1 MTSTAP
7 AESPLAAPTAAA
19 LTVTGE
25 ITVPRGITA
34 EITAGVTPVPLPPGP
49 FGPRIAPS
57 GGPATRIAATL
68 PLSVSDDPPSSD
80 ALAPTP
86 GGWVLLPTAT
96 PVPPAPQS
104 AVGAIAEIGGE
115 TGAITPS
122 LLITEALQQPVNP
135 APTDPVPVEPA
146 PAPTAS
152 VAPTPDGAARSAR
165 VPILMYHYLSVPPPG
180 ADRYRVDLSVA
191 PDTFAAHL
199 DAMQQAGYT
208 PISFYTLL
216 AYLNQGAPLPEKPVI
231 LTFDDGYRDNY
242 ENALPLL
249 RARGMIATF
258 FVVTDFIDEGRPE
271 YLTWDMARE
280 MYAAGMSIESHGRN
294 HVSLKNKDRDYLIWQ
309 ALGSSETIQFELG
322 VRPLIVS
329 YPAGEYDD
337 LTIDIFRSAGYWAGV
352 TTVQGATHRGD
363 DLFRLQRVRI
373 RNSTTTDELLRLLAL
388 DW

>member
-1 MTSTAP
+1 MAV
-7 AESPLAAPTAAA
+7 TAAA
-19 LTVTGE
+19 EISAAGE
-25 ITVPRGITA
+25 ITA

-57 GGPATRIAATL
+57 GGPAAWIAATL
-68 PLSVSDDPPSSD
+68 PPSVSGELSSTA

-86 GGWVLLPTAT
+86 DGWVLLPTAT
-96 PVPPAPQS
+96 PSLAAPQE
-104 AVGAIAEIGGE
+104 AAGAIAAIGE
-115 TGAITPS
+115 QISAEITPS
-122 LLITEALQQPVNP
+122 LPITEALQQPVNP
-135 APTDPVPVEPA
+135 APTDPAPV
-146 PAPTAS
+146 PTAS

-216 AYLNQGAPLPEKPVI
+216 AHLNQGAPLPEKPVI
-231 LTFDDGYRDNY
+231 LTFDDGYRDTY
-242 ENALPLL
+242 ENAFPLL
-249 RARGMIATF
+249 RARGMTATF
-258 FVVTDFIDEGRPE
+258 FIVTDFIDEARPE
-271 YLTWDMARE
+271 YLTWDMVRE

-294 HVSLKNKDRDYLIWQ
+294 HVSLKHKDRDYLIWQ
-309 ALGSSETIQFELG
+309 ALGSAETIQFELG

-329 YPAGEYDD
+329 YPAGEYDE
-337 LTIDIFRSAGYWAGV
+337 LTIEIFRSAGYWAGV
-352 TTVQGATHRGD
+352 TTVQGATHHSD

-373 RNSTTTDELLRLLAL
+373 RNSTSADELLRLLAL